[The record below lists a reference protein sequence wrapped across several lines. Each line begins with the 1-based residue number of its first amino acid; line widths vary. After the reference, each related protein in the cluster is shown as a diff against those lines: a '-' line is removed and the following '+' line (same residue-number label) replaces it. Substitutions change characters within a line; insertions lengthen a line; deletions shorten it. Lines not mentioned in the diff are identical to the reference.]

1 MLELGEGV
9 GVEEVTG
16 AADDTDVEGCTE
28 LLIDVATLDTDVV
41 DFEMLDTLT
50 LLDGT
55 TELQTDD
62 AGIRLVVGGATNE
75 LNVITS
81 VDGCTEELGLALK
94 MLELGESSGIEEVIG
109 AVDETDVDGCIEL
122 VIDDTTLDSDLNDVE
137 TLDTLALLDGTKE
150 LQTEEVGTALVVGG
164 ATNELNN
171 ILVGAL
177 KELAKLELGEEQQY
191 TEDDDEYIIDDDDLT
206 AEEELRVV
214 EAIWVPL
221 DVGELLSLNTVLT
234 VVVDGAMLLDM
245 AILGEE

>member
-62 AGIRLVVGGATNE
+62 VGIRLVVGGATNE

>member
-16 AADDTDVEGCTE
+16 AVDDTDVEGCTE
-28 LLIDVATLDTDVV
+28 LLIDVATLDTDLV
-41 DFEMLDTLT
+41 DAEMLDTLT

-62 AGIRLVVGGATNE
+62 VGIRLVVGGATNE

-109 AVDETDVDGCIEL
+109 AVDDTDVDDCIEL
-122 VIDDTTLDSDLNDVE
+122 VIDDTTLNSDLNDVE

-164 ATNELNN
+164 AINELNN

-221 DVGELLSLNTVLT
+221 DVGELLSLNTVLK

-245 AILGEE
+245 AILEEE

>member
-62 AGIRLVVGGATNE
+62 VGIRLVVGGATNE

-221 DVGELLSLNTVLT
+221 DIGELLSLNTVLT

>member
-16 AADDTDVEGCTE
+16 AVDDTDVEGCTE
-28 LLIDVATLDTDVV
+28 LLIDVATLDTDLV
-41 DFEMLDTLT
+41 DVEMLDTLT

-62 AGIRLVVGGATNE
+62 VGIRLVVGGATNE

-109 AVDETDVDGCIEL
+109 AVDDTDVDDCIEL
-122 VIDDTTLDSDLNDVE
+122 VIDDTTLNSDLNDVE

-150 LQTEEVGTALVVGG
+150 LQTEEVGTALVVGW
-164 ATNELNN
+164 AINELNN

-221 DVGELLSLNTVLT
+221 DVGELLSLNTVLK

-245 AILGEE
+245 AILEEE

>member
-16 AADDTDVEGCTE
+16 AVDDTDVEGCTE
-28 LLIDVATLDTDVV
+28 LLIDVATLDTDLV
-41 DFEMLDTLT
+41 DAEMLDTLT

-62 AGIRLVVGGATNE
+62 VGIRLVVGGATNE

-109 AVDETDVDGCIEL
+109 AVDDTDVDGCIEL
-122 VIDDTTLDSDLNDVE
+122 VIDDTTLNSDLNDVE

-164 ATNELNN
+164 AINELNN

-221 DVGELLSLNTVLT
+221 DVGELLSLNTVLK

-245 AILGEE
+245 AILEEE

>member
-16 AADDTDVEGCTE
+16 AVDDTDVEGCTE
-28 LLIDVATLDTDVV
+28 LLIDVATLDTDLV
-41 DFEMLDTLT
+41 DVEMLDTLT

-62 AGIRLVVGGATNE
+62 VGIRLVVGGATNE

-109 AVDETDVDGCIEL
+109 AVDDTDVDGCIEL
-122 VIDDTTLDSDLNDVE
+122 VIDDTTLNSDLNDVE

-164 ATNELNN
+164 AINELNN

-221 DVGELLSLNTVLT
+221 DVGELLSLNTVLK

-245 AILGEE
+245 AILEEE

>member
-16 AADDTDVEGCTE
+16 AVDDTDVEGCTE
-28 LLIDVATLDTDVV
+28 LLIDVATLDTDLV
-41 DFEMLDTLT
+41 DVEMLDTLT

-55 TELQTDD
+55 TEVQTDD
-62 AGIRLVVGGATNE
+62 VGIRLVVGGATNE

-109 AVDETDVDGCIEL
+109 AVDDTDVDGCIEL
-122 VIDDTTLDSDLNDVE
+122 VIDDTTLNSDLNDVE

-164 ATNELNN
+164 AINELNN

-221 DVGELLSLNTVLT
+221 DVGELLSLNTVLK

-245 AILGEE
+245 AILEEE

>member
-16 AADDTDVEGCTE
+16 AVDDTDVEGCTE
-28 LLIDVATLDTDVV
+28 LLIDVATLDTDLV
-41 DFEMLDTLT
+41 DVEMLDTLT

-62 AGIRLVVGGATNE
+62 VGIRLVVGGATNE

-109 AVDETDVDGCIEL
+109 AVDDTDVDGCIEL
-122 VIDDTTLDSDLNDVE
+122 VIDDTTLNSDLNDVE

-164 ATNELNN
+164 AINELNN
-171 ILVGAL
+171 ILVGGL

-221 DVGELLSLNTVLT
+221 DVGELLSLNTVLK
-234 VVVDGAMLLDM
+234 VVVDGVMLLDM
-245 AILGEE
+245 AILEEE

>member
-16 AADDTDVEGCTE
+16 AVDDTDVEGCTE
-28 LLIDVATLDTDVV
+28 LLIDVATLDTDLV
-41 DFEMLDTLT
+41 DAEMLDTLT

-62 AGIRLVVGGATNE
+62 VGIRLVVGGATNE

-109 AVDETDVDGCIEL
+109 AVDDTDVDDCIEL
-122 VIDDTTLDSDLNDVE
+122 VIDDTTLNSDLNDVE

-164 ATNELNN
+164 AINELNN

-214 EAIWVPL
+214 ETIWVPL
-221 DVGELLSLNTVLT
+221 DVGELLSLNTVLK

-245 AILGEE
+245 AILEEE

>member
-16 AADDTDVEGCTE
+16 AVDDTDVEGCTE
-28 LLIDVATLDTDVV
+28 LLIDVATLDTDLV
-41 DFEMLDTLT
+41 DVEMLDTLT

-62 AGIRLVVGGATNE
+62 VGIRLVVGGATNE

-109 AVDETDVDGCIEL
+109 AVDDTDVDDCIEL
-122 VIDDTTLDSDLNDVE
+122 VIDDTTLNSDLNDVE

-164 ATNELNN
+164 AINELNN

-221 DVGELLSLNTVLT
+221 DVGELLSLNTVLK

-245 AILGEE
+245 AILEEE

>member
-16 AADDTDVEGCTE
+16 AVDDTDVEGCTE
-28 LLIDVATLDTDVV
+28 LLIDVATLDTDLV
-41 DFEMLDTLT
+41 DVEMLDTLT

-62 AGIRLVVGGATNE
+62 VGIRLVVGGATNE

-109 AVDETDVDGCIEL
+109 AVDDTDVDDCIEL
-122 VIDDTTLDSDLNDVE
+122 VIDDTTLNSDLNDVE
-137 TLDTLALLDGTKE
+137 TLGTLALLDGTKE

-164 ATNELNN
+164 AINELNN

-221 DVGELLSLNTVLT
+221 DVGELLSLNTVLK

-245 AILGEE
+245 AILEEE

>member
-16 AADDTDVEGCTE
+16 AVDDTDVEGCTE
-28 LLIDVATLDTDVV
+28 LLIDVATLDTDLV
-41 DFEMLDTLT
+41 DVEMLDTLT

-62 AGIRLVVGGATNE
+62 VGIRLVVGGATNE

-109 AVDETDVDGCIEL
+109 AVDDTDVDDCIEL
-122 VIDDTTLDSDLNDVE
+122 VIDDTTLNSDLNDVE

-164 ATNELNN
+164 AINELNN
-171 ILVGAL
+171 ILVSAL

-221 DVGELLSLNTVLT
+221 DVGELLSLNTVLK

-245 AILGEE
+245 AILEEE

>member
-9 GVEEVTG
+9 GVEQVTG
-16 AADDTDVEGCTE
+16 AVDDTDVEGCTE
-28 LLIDVATLDTDVV
+28 LLIDVATLDTDLV
-41 DFEMLDTLT
+41 DVEMLDTLT

-62 AGIRLVVGGATNE
+62 VGIRLVVGGATNE

-109 AVDETDVDGCIEL
+109 AVDDTDVDGCIEL
-122 VIDDTTLDSDLNDVE
+122 VIDDTTLNSDLNDVE

-164 ATNELNN
+164 AINELNN

-221 DVGELLSLNTVLT
+221 DVGELLSLNTVLK

-245 AILGEE
+245 AILEEE

>member
-16 AADDTDVEGCTE
+16 AVDDTDVEGCTE
-28 LLIDVATLDTDVV
+28 LLIDVATLDTDLV
-41 DFEMLDTLT
+41 DVEMLDTLT

-62 AGIRLVVGGATNE
+62 VGIRLVVGGARNE

-109 AVDETDVDGCIEL
+109 AVDDTDVDGCIEL
-122 VIDDTTLDSDLNDVE
+122 VIDDTTLNSDLNDVE

-164 ATNELNN
+164 AINELNN

-221 DVGELLSLNTVLT
+221 DVGELLSLNTVLK

-245 AILGEE
+245 AILEEE

>member
-16 AADDTDVEGCTE
+16 AVDDTDVEGCTE
-28 LLIDVATLDTDVV
+28 LLIDVATLDTDLV
-41 DFEMLDTLT
+41 DVEMLDTLT

-62 AGIRLVVGGATNE
+62 VGIRLVVGGATNE

-109 AVDETDVDGCIEL
+109 AVDDTDVDDCIEL
-122 VIDDTTLDSDLNDVE
+122 VIDDTTLNSDLNDVE

-164 ATNELNN
+164 AINELNN
-171 ILVGAL
+171 ILVGGL

-221 DVGELLSLNTVLT
+221 DVGELLSLNTVLK

-245 AILGEE
+245 AILEEE

>member
-16 AADDTDVEGCTE
+16 AVDDTDVEGCTE
-28 LLIDVATLDTDVV
+28 LLIDVATLDTDLV
-41 DFEMLDTLT
+41 DVEMLDTLT

-62 AGIRLVVGGATNE
+62 VGIRLVVGGATNE

-109 AVDETDVDGCIEL
+109 AVDDTDVDGCIEL
-122 VIDDTTLDSDLNDVE
+122 VIDDTTLNSDLNDVE

-164 ATNELNN
+164 AINELNN
-171 ILVGAL
+171 ILVGGL

-221 DVGELLSLNTVLT
+221 DVGELLSLNTVLK

-245 AILGEE
+245 AILEEE